1 MEPLLRRALEAR
13 DDDAP
18 RLVWAD
24 AVGGERG
31 ALVQVQCALSG
42 RRHSIVE
49 RRKLQIH
56 QRQLLRLFGW
66 KWSGLDG
73 LATSCRFHR
82 GFVVSATVSLKV
94 AMEQGEAL
102 FERAPFLRALSIV
115 GSAEMTRSMFAEL
128 LRSPLLSRVEQLWL
142 PTGRDIVPIDN
153 PAGVGLRYW
162 EAEASELV
170 LRSGVLSRLR
180 VFGMERG
187 LRESGV
193 NRLVESG
200 ALDHLEGLSLSELTC
215 SSWLPRFQRL
225 RSLRVNGS
233 NEHLAE
239 LPGSLEVL
247 GISAGRDGLEIVARS
262 PAAKSL
268 VALDLHAGLD
278 CIRQLHRFPSLRSLS
293 LSMAIDK
300 SDRDERRQA
309 LAALVEQPLDSLEEL
324 EVTNELEV
332 DDVRMLVE
340 RFGRQLHLLT
350 LPDAWRALR
359 DTASY
364 EKMTGELRL
373 YVLGHGAPPE
383 IVRTPH
389 DSFLDHLV
397 LVPPPAPQSE

>member
-102 FERAPFLRALSIV
+102 FERAPFLRALCIV
-115 GSAEMTRSMFAEL
+115 APREMTRTTFAEL
-128 LRSPLLSRVEQLWL
+128 LRCPILTRVEELWL
-142 PTGRDIVPIDN
+142 PTGRDLVPMNNFD
-153 PAGVGLRYW
+153 GVGIRDW
-162 EAEASELV
+162 GAEASGLV
-170 LRSGVLSRLR
+170 LRSGVVTRLR
-180 VFGMERG
+180 GFGMAGRLGEA
-187 LRESGV
+187 GV
-193 NRLVESG
+193 NQFVESG
-200 ALDHLEGLSLSELTC
+200 ALEHLEAVDLNELGLASR
-215 SSWLPRFQRL
+215 LPGFQRL
-225 RSLRVNGS
+225 RSLNVSSLSDHFAQLPNS
-233 NEHLAE
+233 LEHLRVWI
-239 LPGSLEVL
+239 GGDRLEV
-247 GISAGRDGLEIVARS
+247 VARS
-262 PAAKSL
+262 PAAQSL
-268 VALDLHAGLD
+268 IALDFHGGLE
-278 CIRQLHRFPSLRSLS
+278 CIRQLLRFPSLRSLS

-300 SDRDERRQA
+300 RDRDERRQA
-309 LAALVEQPLDSLEEL
+309 LAAPIEQPLDSLEEL

-350 LPDAWRALR
+350 LPGAWQALR

-364 EKMTGELRL
+364 EKMIGELRL
-373 YVLGHGAPPE
+373 DIPGHGSPPD

>member
-42 RRHSIVE
+42 RRHTIVE

-82 GFVVSATVSLKV
+82 GFVVSATVPLKV

-102 FERAPFLRALSIV
+102 FERAPFLRALRIE
-115 GSAEMTRSMFAEL
+115 GSREFTRSSFAEL
-128 LRSPLLSRVEQLWL
+128 LRSPLVARLEQLWL
-142 PTGRDIVPIDN
+142 PTGHDVVPMDN
-153 PAGVGLRYW
+153 PFGSGLRHW

-170 LRSGVLSRLR
+170 LSAQVLSHLR
-180 VFGMERG
+180 VFGMQWG

-193 NRLVESG
+193 NRFVESG
-200 ALDHLEGLSLSELTC
+200 ALDHLEGLHLDEFRCDSG
-215 SSWLPRFQRL
+215 LPRFQRL
-225 RSLRVNGS
+225 CSLRVNGLS
-233 NEHLAE
+233 EHFAS
-239 LPGSLEVL
+239 LPDTLEYLHVW
-247 GISAGRDGLEIVARS
+247 AGEDGLEVVARS
-262 PAAKSL
+262 PAAQSL
-268 VALDLHAGLD
+268 LALDLAGGIG
-278 CIRQLHRFPSLRSLS
+278 CIRQLHQFPSLRSLS
-293 LSMAIDK
+293 LSVRLDEEDPDARKQAI
-300 SDRDERRQA
+300 SA
-309 LAALVEQPLDSLEEL
+309 LIDQPLDSLEEL
-324 EVTNELEV
+324 QITNELEV

-373 YVLGHGAPPE
+373 FVEGHGAPPD

-397 LVPPPAPQSE
+397 LGPPPAPQPD